1 MKYLL
6 IALVVY
12 ANGDTSGLFPT
23 SWFNDE
29 AACEARGED
38 FADAMMEGTVED
50 TEDRVA
56 QAAYFDCLGLSPLEI
71 TVMSGAM
78 PYTMP
83 RMLQ

>member
-23 SWFNDE
+23 SWFDDE

-38 FADAMMEGTVED
+38 FASAMMAGMVED
-50 TEDRVA
+50 AEDRVA
-56 QAAYFDCLGLSPLEI
+56 QAAYFDCLELSPLEI
-71 TVMSGAM
+71 AIMNDAM
-78 PYTMP
+78 PFGMP
-83 RMLQ
+83 RAPQ